1 MELPVLEPN
10 EFVVVVSP
18 VRVRRSAC
26 HLYDGFSLI
35 LQNQSTDRILVALS
49 CKPFDLVLLVLQLL
63 AFAPVD
69 AVDVSAFSSPTEW
82 ILRLFLLQFPRLAT
96 DSVTNGPFAAW
107 FDGEE
112 L

>member
-18 VRVRRSAC
+18 VRVRRSAG

-35 LQNQSTDRILVALS
+35 LQNQLTNRILLALS

-69 AVDVSAFSSPTEW
+69 AVVLRQNGSFGCLSSS
-82 ILRLFLLQFPRLAT
+82 FLRLAT
-96 DSVTNGPFAAW
+96 DSVTIGPFAAG